1 MKRDPLPVADNSAAL
16 LKIDSALQLIN
27 ERLAAIEMQLAPP
40 GAADLLRAIHT
51 LIGDRNVAAS
61 ELSSSRSCRRLGH
74 YARPSG
80 EAECS
85 QPGQAVPR

>member
-51 LIGDRNVAAS
+51 LIGPER
-61 ELSSSRSCRRLGH
+61 CRVRTIVL
-74 YARPSG
+74 AQLP
-80 EAECS
+80 
-85 QPGQAVPR
+85 QAGPLRKAVGRG